1 MNNSNEIIELERA
14 KFWIDDDILFCK
26 IQNPDKNRNL
36 NAETANMYM
45 DVVMKL
51 CKGKSMPFVIDLRN
65 SKGAFL
71 IEAAK
76 NLASNKEFRMLSLS
90 EAFVVNSLNIKLLI
104 SSYKRIYEPV
114 TPYKIFEN
122 YQEALQYAF
131 KTKQLYNGSK

>member
-65 SKGAFL
+65 SKGVFL